1 MKILKKILAMMKQK
15 KEVHEMYIIYGRKG
29 CIYCSKAKELL
40 DNLKIPYEY
49 HDVVKDI
56 NQRNKLLEKISE
68 VKTVPQIFLN
78 DKHIGGYTEL
88 AKSLIGY

>member
-1 MKILKKILAMMKQK
+1 
-15 KEVHEMYIIYGRKG
+15 MYTIYGRKG
-29 CIYCSKAKELL
+29 CGYCSRAKELL

-49 HDVVKDI
+49 HDIMKDVE
-56 NQRNKLLEKISE
+56 QRNILLEKIHE

-88 AKSLIGY
+88 AKSLLGY